1 LYGHANS
8 RCIAAADKYWEETG
22 MTLSSGRRSRRA
34 FLKGVGGAAAATAV
48 TGFPYTSFA
57 QNKPIRAGLVTVQS
71 GRIAMLGSSS
81 IGGTILEVE
90 RFNAAGGLGG
100 RPIELVIRDSKGK
113 PEEAARIARDFV
125 NSEGCEILFD
135 SDTSGAAFAIQE
147 VAKETGI
154 LTIHMNP
161 ETSSLTADPKLHV
174 PTAFRSARQC
184 IHDSIAGGHY
194 AAKVAKEKGLVKWMG
209 CSPDYAYGRDSN
221 QLFFEYLKHF
231 NKNVELISEGWPK
244 LFQPDYTEQLTKI
257 LQAKPQ
263 ALYTCLY
270 GGDLTA
276 FIDQASIYN
285 LFAQMQVFAINTA
298 DYAIV
303 TSVKN
308 LPKGVHSGSRY
319 LASFPK
325 TDVNAKW
332 SADYRARNKDYPLN
346 WSWENAAGASFVIAA
361 LKKTNSTD
369 SKKLAE
375 AIRGMTIE
383 SPFGVNGT
391 LTMRAEDNTMV
402 NYAIG
407 WGQTIPKD
415 PFIPDL
421 VAADWGLIT
430 ELETEWKKKN
440 KYI

>member
-1 LYGHANS
+1 
-8 RCIAAADKYWEETG
+8 
-22 MTLSSGRRSRRA
+22 MTLSRPKRSRRA

-57 QNKPIRAGLVTVQS
+57 QNKPIKIGVVTIQS
-71 GRIAMLGSSS
+71 GRVAMLGSSS
-81 IGGTILEVE
+81 IGGIALEVE
-90 RFNAAGGLGG
+90 KFNAAGGLGG
-100 RPIELVIRDSKGK
+100 RKIELVIRDSKGK
-113 PEEAARIARDFV
+113 PEEAARIAREFV
-125 NSEGCEILFD
+125 NSEGCEVLFAT
-135 SDTSGAAFAIQE
+135 DTSGAAFAIQE
-147 VAKETGI
+147 VAKETGV
-154 LTIHMNP
+154 LTIHSTS

-174 PTAFRSARQC
+174 PTSFRAARQC
-184 IHDSIAGGHY
+184 IHDCIAGGHY
-194 AAKVAKEKGLVKWMG
+194 AAKVAKEKGLNKWMG

-221 QLFFEYLKHF
+221 QLFFDYLKHF
-231 NKNVELISEGWPK
+231 HKDAEVIGESWPK

-263 ALYTCLY
+263 AIYSCLW

-276 FIDQASIYN
+276 FIDQSNIYN
-285 LFAQMQVFAINTA
+285 LFAQMQVFAINVA

-308 LPKGVHSGSRY
+308 LPKGIHSGSRY
-319 LASFPK
+319 LATFPS
-325 TDVNAKW
+325 TPENAKW
-332 SADYRARNKDYPLN
+332 SEGYRARNKEFPLN
-346 WSWENAAGASFVIAA
+346 WSWEGAAATSFVVEAM
-361 LKKTNSTD
+361 KKTNSVD

-375 AIRGMTIE
+375 ALRGMTID
-383 SPFGVNGT
+383 SPFGVGGKLT
-391 LTMRAEDNTMV
+391 LRADDNTLV
-402 NYAIG
+402 NYATG

-430 ELETEWKKKN
+430 ELETDWKKKN

>member
-1 LYGHANS
+1 
-8 RCIAAADKYWEETG
+8 
-22 MTLSSGRRSRRA
+22 MTLSRPKRSRRA

-57 QNKPIRAGLVTVQS
+57 QNKPIKIGVVTIQS
-71 GRIAMLGSSS
+71 GRVAMLGSSS
-81 IGGTILEVE
+81 IGGIALEVDK
-90 RFNAAGGLGG
+90 FNAAGGLAG
-100 RPIELVIRDSKGK
+100 RKIELVIRDSKGK
-113 PEEAARIARDFV
+113 PEEAARIAREFV
-125 NSEGCEILFD
+125 NSEGCEVLFAT
-135 SDTSGAAFAIQE
+135 DTSGAAFAIQE
-147 VAKETGI
+147 VAKETGV
-154 LTIHMNP
+154 LTIHSTS

-174 PTAFRSARQC
+174 PTSFRAARQC
-184 IHDSIAGGHY
+184 VHDCIAGGHY
-194 AAKVAKEKGLVKWMG
+194 AAKVAKEKGLNKWMG

-221 QLFFEYLKHF
+221 QLFFDYLKHF
-231 NKNVELISEGWPK
+231 HKDAEVVGESWPK

-263 ALYTCLY
+263 AIYSCLW

-276 FIDQASIYN
+276 FIDQSNIYN
-285 LFAQMQVFAINTA
+285 LFAQMQVFAINVA

-308 LPKGVHSGSRY
+308 LPKGIHSGSRY
-319 LASFPK
+319 LATFPK
-325 TDVNAKW
+325 TPENAKW
-332 SADYRARNKDYPLN
+332 SEDFRARNKEFPLN
-346 WSWENAAGASFVIAA
+346 WSWEGAAATSFVVEAI
-361 LKKTNSTD
+361 KKTNSVD

-375 AIRGMTIE
+375 ALRGMTID
-383 SPFGVNGT
+383 SPFGVGGKLT
-391 LTMRAEDNTMV
+391 LRADDNTLV
-402 NYAIG
+402 NYATG

-430 ELETEWKKKN
+430 ELETDWKKKN